1 MTPAPSLLAAAAD
14 GGGFSVRRARLAAD
28 GFDVVGLGALG
39 GIQDGNLSAYLVH
52 PYDDDR
58 AVTFD
63 VGTLVKG
70 LRVADEKGA
79 FDGVKVPARLALS
92 RIGYVLTNRI
102 KGYLV
107 SHAHL
112 DHVAGLV
119 IASPDDSKKPI
130 YALASVNAAL
140 VDTYFN
146 WQAWPNFSDRGKAP
160 QLKKFPLEDLKPG
173 VSVPLAGHEDERD
186 RLSAEPRRGRV
197 DGVRRRER
205 WRYRRLLRRHRPDPV
220 EKGTKMRDVWAAVAD
235 KTKQRKLK
243 AILIESSY
251 TSDRPDAQLFGHLTP
266 KWIMK
271 SLHELDEL
279 AGGKALKDLP
289 VVITHIKYSLT
300 REQPQ
305 ARMEQELAAGERP
318 RRALRHSPSREAA
331 GTSNE
336 PRGARLVGRRPARGA
351 APPLVLAAGRA
362 RSRPAGSPACGRR
375 KTTRP
380 ASRRRWCTADGGS
393 RRSC

>member
-1 MTPAPSLLAAAAD
+1 MNGTLRSLLFAAALTAALLS
-14 GGGFSVRRARLAAD
+14 GAQASHAAD
-28 GFDVVGLGALG
+28 GFDIVTLGALG

-52 PYDDDR
+52 PHDDDR

-63 VGTLVKG
+63 VGTLVNG

-79 FDGVKVPARLALS
+79 FEGVKVPAESPLGRV
-92 RIGYVLTNRI
+92 GYVLTDRI

-112 DHVAGLV
+112 DHVAGLIV
-119 IASPDDSKKPI
+119 ASPDDSRKPV
-130 YALASVNAAL
+130 YALPSVNASL

-146 WQAWPNFSDRGKAP
+146 WQAWPNFTDRGKAP
-160 QLKKFPLEDLKPG
+160 QLKKYPLEDLKPG
-173 VSVPLAGHEDERD
+173 VSVPLKDTRMSVTAFP
-186 RLSAEPRRGRV
+186 LSHGGMESTAFVVES
-197 DGVRRRER
+197 DGDVVV
-205 WRYRRLLRRHRPDPV
+205 YFGDTGPDPV

-235 KTKQRKLK
+235 KARQRKLK

-289 VVITHIKYSLT
+289 IVITHIKYSLT

-305 ARMEQELAAGERP
+305 ARMEQELAAENDLGVRFLVP
-318 RRALRHSPSREAA
+318 QQ
-331 GTSNE
+331 GT
-336 PRGARLVGRRPARGA
+336 
-351 APPLVLAAGRA
+351 
-362 RSRPAGSPACGRR
+362 
-375 KTTRP
+375 
-380 ASRRRWCTADGGS
+380 RWHFK
-393 RRSC
+393 